1 MCDMFETESWW
12 KLTIQCVC
20 TNTHVQHVHVH
31 VQANIL
37 FMCCALFMN
46 HSSNTCCRLHMLQEV
61 DEVVT
66 KFVFGPQNQ
75 SERAVR
81 DVLNCWSD
89 RLRLTQVKYYDEDMR
104 FSAIFCL
111 FLL

>member
-1 MCDMFETESWW
+1 MFETESWRQ
-12 KLTIQCVC
+12 LIIQCVC
-20 TNTHVQHVHVH
+20 TNTHVNHM
-31 VQANIL
+31 QANIL
-37 FMCCALFMN
+37 FMFYALFMN
-46 HSSNTCCRLHMLQEV
+46 HSPNTCCRLHMLQEV